1 MLWYYQDGRR
11 IDTQSPHPNR
21 PSAIATLLVFD
32 TEMIS
37 AAIGCGIVRLRPI
50 AHQKVG
56 TRVKFREF
64 FSGLVAMFRI
74 AKNAII
80 ILTVSAFS
88 IANAASN
95 NSADLLQYVP
105 ADTPYVFASTQPL
118 PSALADKLEPTV
130 DEILQAYQ
138 SVLRH
143 VMTEQLT
150 KMSSEEGGEEKTEQL
165 TALME
170 EVLGLMSLDGIRGAG
185 IERESAFVVYG
196 NGLLPVLRLEL
207 ADSNLFDAA
216 VARIEDKAGK
226 QLMLGEAKGTAYKYA
241 NADKINL
248 IIATLDGQAVITAVP
263 ASYDEVQV
271 ALAIG
276 VKPPRKNLKK
286 SKDLRSIRKE
296 YGFSEYLTGFI
307 STERLAGIFAG
318 KTTKQDDE
326 FFAAI
331 GDKPPEVSDVCAAEI
346 MQMAGI
352 APRVVF
358 GYSDVSSQQ
367 VASAMIIELRED
379 IAEGLATIPVAVPGL
394 GADSGGLMSLGFG
407 LNPLAIR
414 DFFESRLDA
423 MEADPF
429 ECEKFADLQA
439 GVAKGREVL
448 NQPIPPVVY
457 SFRGFVAN
465 IADIQGMDMATK
477 TPPTS
482 IDATILVAME
492 NAEALLMMAAM
503 FDPQIAALN
512 LIPDGT
518 PVKLEFSQLA
528 EIADVAFA
536 ALSTNALAISLGEGA
551 EANSANLL
559 VADAA
564 DPTPF
569 ISMNMGSA
577 RYYSMMGEAMSQ
589 ESSDDEQEKMPKAV
603 RDAMRNV
610 IMLSGSLYERMSV
623 EVLFTER
630 GIEIA
635 GRMKLSD

>member
-1 MLWYYQDGRR
+1 
-11 IDTQSPHPNR
+11 
-21 PSAIATLLVFD
+21 
-32 TEMIS
+32 
-37 AAIGCGIVRLRPI
+37 
-50 AHQKVG
+50 
-56 TRVKFREF
+56 
-64 FSGLVAMFRI
+64 MFRI

-80 ILTVSAFS
+80 IFTVSAFS

-150 KMSSEEGGEEKTEQL
+150 KMSSDEGSEEKTEQL

-170 EVLGLMSLDGIRGAG
+170 EVLALMSLDGIRGAG

-207 ADSNLFDAA
+207 ADSKLFDAA

-263 ASYDEVQV
+263 ASYDEAQV

-296 YGFSEYLTGFI
+296 YSFSEYLTGFI

-318 KTTKQDDE
+318 KTTKQDDD

-367 VASAMIIELRED
+367 VAGAMIIELRED
-379 IAEGLATIPVAVPGL
+379 IAEGLATIPAAVPGL

-536 ALSTNALAISLGEGA
+536 ALSTNALTISLGEGA

-569 ISMNMGSA
+569 ISMNMESA
-577 RYYSMMGEAMSQ
+577 RYYSMMGEAMLQ
-589 ESSDDEQEKMPKAV
+589 ESSDEEQEKMPKAV
-603 RDAMRNV
+603 RDAMRNG

>member
-1 MLWYYQDGRR
+1 
-11 IDTQSPHPNR
+11 
-21 PSAIATLLVFD
+21 
-32 TEMIS
+32 
-37 AAIGCGIVRLRPI
+37 
-50 AHQKVG
+50 
-56 TRVKFREF
+56 
-64 FSGLVAMFRI
+64 MFRI

-88 IANAASN
+88 IASAASN
-95 NSADLLQYVP
+95 NSADLLKYVP

-143 VMTEQLT
+143 VMTEQLA
-150 KMSSEEGGEEKTEQL
+150 KMSSEEGSEEETEQL

-207 ADSNLFDAA
+207 ADSKLFDAA

-263 ASYDEVQV
+263 ASYDEAQV

-276 VKPPRKNLKK
+276 VNTPRKNLKK

-379 IAEGLATIPVAVPGL
+379 IAEGSLAKLDEAGFWKAFPPEGIEVVTWYVMMGIGQVVTLKVPAKRL
-394 GADSGGLMSLGFG
+394 RDV
-407 LNPLAIR
+407 NLAIEKSAWGGFETEFYPTY
-414 DFFESRLDA
+414 DFR
-423 MEADPF
+423 
-429 ECEKFADLQA
+429 
-439 GVAKGREVL
+439 
-448 NQPIPPVVY
+448 PV
-457 SFRGFVAN
+457 
-465 IADIQGMDMATK
+465 
-477 TPPTS
+477 
-482 IDATILVAME
+482 
-492 NAEALLMMAAM
+492 
-503 FDPQIAALN
+503 
-512 LIPDGT
+512 
-518 PVKLEFSQLA
+518 LA
-528 EIADVAFA
+528 EIK
-536 ALSTNALAISLGEGA
+536 
-551 EANSANLL
+551 
-559 VADAA
+559 
-564 DPTPF
+564 
-569 ISMNMGSA
+569 A
-577 RYYSMMGEAMSQ
+577 RHS
-589 ESSDDEQEKMPKAV
+589 
-603 RDAMRNV
+603 
-610 IMLSGSLYERMSV
+610 
-623 EVLFTER
+623 
-630 GIEIA
+630 
-635 GRMKLSD
+635 